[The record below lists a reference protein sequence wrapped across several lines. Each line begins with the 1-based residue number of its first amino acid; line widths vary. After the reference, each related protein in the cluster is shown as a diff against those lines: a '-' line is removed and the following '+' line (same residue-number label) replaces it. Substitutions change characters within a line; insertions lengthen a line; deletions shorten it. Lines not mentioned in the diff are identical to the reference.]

1 MELFIVIISL
11 IIISSLIFC
20 IILYKNYKK
29 KLKNYQINLLLET
42 EEVEHEAKIQLARKE
57 HELRL
62 KELHQEFERKCDELK
77 KEEQQLG
84 IRAAEI
90 ILASQRLDEQLREK
104 QVYYNSSITMLE
116 EQQERLQTSL
126 NQTAQQIENRQ
137 KELRESSEKEIVM
150 QQEQI
155 KLRVRAFEETELL
168 KTKNEL
174 TEKSRQFQE
183 EENKKKEQFLQQ
195 ITIERERIEKELK
208 LIKDELTEYQK
219 KQQAINEAILRQRE
233 LEENLSFFSVD
244 LDDKAIDDIKILLS
258 VRDNLKFREN
268 LDKLI
273 YEAYVSKPVGEMIK
287 RVLKGQSPSGIYK
300 ITRVKTG
307 EIYIGKSTDIK
318 KRWQE
323 HCKTAFGVGT
333 IAHSVLHTTIKKDGI
348 ENFTFEL
355 LEEVPKDR
363 LTEREKYW
371 ISFYNSKDY
380 GLNERLG

>member
-1 MELFIVIISL
+1 MEIFIIISL
-11 IIISSLIFC
+11 IIISSLIFY

-42 EEVEHEAKIQLARKE
+42 EEVEHEAKIQLVRKE

-62 KELHQEFERKCDELK
+62 KELQQEFERKYDELR
-77 KEEQQLG
+77 KEEQRLE

-90 ILASQRLDEQLREK
+90 TLESQRLDEQFGEK
-104 QVYYNSSITMLE
+104 QVYYNSNIAMLE
-116 EQQERLQTSL
+116 EQKERLQTSL
-126 NQTAQQIENRQ
+126 NQTVQQIESRQ
-137 KELRESSEKEIVM
+137 KELRESSEKEIAM
-150 QQEQI
+150 QQEQV

-195 ITIERERIEKELK
+195 IIVEKKQIEEELK
-208 LIKDELTEYQK
+208 LIKNELTEYQK

-233 LEENLSFFSVD
+233 LEENLSFFSVN
-244 LDDKAIDDIKILLS
+244 LDEKAIEDIKILLS
-258 VRDNLKFREN
+258 IRDNLRFREN

-273 YEAYVSKPVGEMIK
+273 YETYISKPVNEMIK

-300 ITRVKTG
+300 ITRIKTG